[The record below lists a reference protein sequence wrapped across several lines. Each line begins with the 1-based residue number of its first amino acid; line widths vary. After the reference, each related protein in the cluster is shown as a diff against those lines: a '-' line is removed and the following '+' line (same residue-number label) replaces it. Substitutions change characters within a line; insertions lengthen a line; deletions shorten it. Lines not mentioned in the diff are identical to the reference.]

1 MRKSNPKKTCW
12 GVPCCTAG
20 VQPLLSTRSRPGW
33 LHAVPIVTVRGHVW
47 ERRAQEQSG
56 IGDSTSWRIQWRI
69 RVPWI
74 FLRFLDLSGPFEV
87 SLFFPFFG
95 SLTERSEPWIIGII
109 WIYWRKRKRASG
121 CFGVGGEPSLP
132 PVLYL
137 QFPNWARFAFF
148 QLRSLFLF
156 LFGFFLSFFFF
167 WLCNICDLIS
177 MLRSEGLH
185 ISSFSP
191 IYASS
196 TQMVCPSIPQGYTA
210 NRWFGPTMVWWIEA
224 SRAHMKL
231 AFKIL
236 LFITWLEYMVA
247 RSKYQILIGG
257 ESYMLYA

>member
-1 MRKSNPKKTCW
+1 MYHFLQSQKKKNLGESKEKKTKPKAPPTTRTGTRMRKSNPKKTCW

-33 LHAVPIVTVRGHVW
+33 LHAVPIVTVRGYVW

-74 FLRFLDLSGPFEV
+74 LLRFLDLSGPFEV

-132 PVLYL
+132 PVLYYNFQIGPVL
-137 QFPNWARFAFF
+137 PFFNWEVFF
-148 QLRSLFLF
+148 Y
-156 LFGFFLSFFFF
+156 FFLVFFSFFFLF
-167 WLCNICDLIS
+167 
-177 MLRSEGLH
+177 
-185 ISSFSP
+185 
-191 IYASS
+191 
-196 TQMVCPSIPQGYTA
+196 
-210 NRWFGPTMVWWIEA
+210 FGFVIFA
-224 SRAHMKL
+224 
-231 AFKIL
+231 I
-236 LFITWLEYMVA
+236 
-247 RSKYQILIGG
+247 
-257 ESYMLYA
+257 